1 MSIDGT
7 DPILDPFDPQALR
20 LSQDFAT
27 TAVVKKILN
36 AVPVRKPGRQDFIR
50 VHPSPDYRLTT
61 AVIELRE
68 DREVFLVAPAVRDDL
83 ATEIIPVTLFT
94 GITPQGVLFIWSCKL
109 PGADGKTNRWHE
121 SALDAAER
129 AMTGWLRLV
138 ADMGLGAYQI
148 YEAAG
153 ELPDPEW
160 PDYSFR
166 QILEVAFRD
175 RLIESTDHPVV
186 KRLRGLM

>member
-27 TAVVKKILN
+27 TAVVKKLLN

-94 GITPQGVLFIWSCKL
+94 GITRQGVLFIWSCTL

-129 AMTGWLRLV
+129 VLAPIW
-138 ADMGLGAYQI
+138 GLSHTRSMRRPG
-148 YEAAG
+148 
-153 ELPDPEW
+153 
-160 PDYSFR
+160 SFLTLNGPITR
-166 QILEVAFRD
+166 SAKSWRS
-175 RLIESTDHPVV
+175 RS
-186 KRLRGLM
+186 